1 MSVTYY
7 VSLSLCV
14 PSRTGFPMRVRP
26 RRPMTRKTLPT
37 VHMEPGACP
46 RAKAILL
53 LARLYNLPLTDALTT
68 TYSRCLYL
76 RLMSISA
83 RWSGL
88 GQEDEEKYN
97 ELENIYFF
105 FFYELLIFEDFSTVA
120 RFSNLFVRR
129 SLNKCDIF
137 FFLFYLIR
145 YRFLIVG
152 ALSSK
157 LIIYARF
164 LCTYVRIENLR
175 RSINFY

>member
-1 MSVTYY
+1 MSRIQVHHPEMSVTCY
-7 VSLSLCV
+7 VSLSLRV

-105 FFYELLIFEDFSTVA
+105 FFYELLIFEDFSMVA

-129 SLNKCDIF
+129 SLNKCYIYIF
-137 FFLFYLIR
+137 FILFD
-145 YRFLIVG
+145 
-152 ALSSK
+152 
-157 LIIYARF
+157 
-164 LCTYVRIENLR
+164 
-175 RSINFY
+175 SI

>member
-7 VSLSLCV
+7 VSLSLRV
-14 PSRTGFPMRVRP
+14 PSRTGFPMQVRP
-26 RRPMTRKTLPT
+26 RRPMTRKTLLT

-105 FFYELLIFEDFSTVA
+105 SFLWATDFWRFLDGCQVFEFICSKKFKQV
-120 RFSNLFVRR
+120 LY
-129 SLNKCDIF
+129 I
-137 FFLFYLIR
+137 FFLFCLIR

>member
-1 MSVTYY
+1 MSRIQVHHPEMSVTCY
-7 VSLSLCV
+7 VSLSLRV
-14 PSRTGFPMRVRP
+14 PSRTGFPIRVRP

-105 FFYELLIFEDFSTVA
+105 SFFMSYWFLKISRPGCQIFEFICSKKFKQV
-120 RFSNLFVRR
+120 LY
-129 SLNKCDIF
+129 IF
-137 FFLFYLIR
+137 FFYFVWFDID
-145 YRFLIVG
+145 F
-152 ALSSK
+152 
-157 LIIYARF
+157 
-164 LCTYVRIENLR
+164 
-175 RSINFY
+175 